1 MAPEV
6 IRSTHYSIKAD
17 VYSYGII
24 IWEMCTR
31 TTPYSDM
38 TQQQISYYV
47 TVNKGRPDKSL
58 IPAGTVPELI
68 KLMELCWDDN
78 PDNRPSF
85 EQIIKYLKAIK
96 QKYENL

>member
-6 IRSTHYSIKAD
+6 IKSTNYSIKAD

-24 IWEMCTR
+24 IWEICTR
-31 TTPYSDM
+31 NTPYNDM
-38 TQQQISYYV
+38 TQQQVSYYV

-58 IPAGTVPELI
+58 IPPGTFSELI

-85 EQIIKYLKAIK
+85 TQIIGYLKTIK
-96 QKYENL
+96 QKYQNM

>member
-6 IRSTHYSIKAD
+6 IRSTNYSIKAD

-58 IPAGTVPELI
+58 IPAGTVP
-68 KLMELCWDDN
+68 
-78 PDNRPSF
+78 
-85 EQIIKYLKAIK
+85 
-96 QKYENL
+96 